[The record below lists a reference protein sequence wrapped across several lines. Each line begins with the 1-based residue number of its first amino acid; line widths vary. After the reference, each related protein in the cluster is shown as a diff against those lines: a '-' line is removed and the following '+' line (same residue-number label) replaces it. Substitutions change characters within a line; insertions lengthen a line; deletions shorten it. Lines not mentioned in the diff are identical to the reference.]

1 MSSTILLAISIT
13 IQKRRNF
20 FQENWVW
27 NHFARIL
34 IWRETTS
41 LSLGWTFLANLCWT
55 TGIFSVF
62 SWGGGPSLCGVGLGL
77 GAMMCCCYHCH
88 CVTWC
93 LWRRDGS
100 RRPCLCVGL
109 LTTNSRPGAYRQDQ
123 SALSTGLVV
132 MATGGPHYW
141 YLVQSLGTS
150 WQTDISQSYKLQVI
164 ATTVS
169 LPAER
174 WLMNVLKELRSC
186 STGYGLQLVAIV
198 FNYWYLVVQ
207 RRYRYSAG
215 WLYPTLTVN
224 YFEINYSTSSDHKYY
239 TTRCYTVIL
248 CGNQLSCPLR
258 MYCSHKG
265 TTRFSIRYI

>member
-1 MSSTILLAISIT
+1 MKAVLL
-13 IQKRRNF
+13 
-20 FQENWVW
+20 
-27 NHFARIL
+27 L
-34 IWRETTS
+34 GLLLS
-41 LSLGWTFLANLCWT
+41 LSLCYMVSVETGWITET
-55 TGIFSVF
+55 V
-62 SWGGGPSLCGVGLGL
+62 
-77 GAMMCCCYHCH
+77 
-88 CVTWC
+88 
-93 LWRRDGS
+93 
-100 RRPCLCVGL
+100 LCVGL

-141 YLVQSLGTS
+141 YLVQSLGPS
-150 WQTDISQSYKLQVI
+150 WQTDISQSYKLHLI

-169 LPAER
+169 LPAESS
-174 WLMNVLKELRSC
+174 LMNLLKELRSC

-239 TTRCYTVIL
+239 TTRWNTVIL

-258 MYCSHKG
+258 TYCSHKG
-265 TTRFSIRYI
+265 TTRSSRSDIFIPRNSVSHSVPGWNVDGVANQI